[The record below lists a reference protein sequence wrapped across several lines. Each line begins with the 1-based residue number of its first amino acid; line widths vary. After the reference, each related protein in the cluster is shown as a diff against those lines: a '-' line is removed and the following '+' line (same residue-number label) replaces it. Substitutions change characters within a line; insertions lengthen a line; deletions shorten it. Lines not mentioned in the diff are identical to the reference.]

1 MAFQERLTLR
11 NVYLYLVWLVALV
24 ISVFAAVNLVR
35 STVAL
40 MYPDPGYPGYYG
52 PEVPGE
58 GPGLSEE
65 DRLRQEQLARNS
77 ERRYTVLELE
87 GSGTTLL
94 IAGPLYIYHWRRV
107 QSEME
112 SRVGRS
118 GPPDAAGTP

>member
-11 NVYLYLVWLVALV
+11 NVYLYLVCLVALV

-35 STVAL
+35 NTVAL

-65 DRLRQEQLARNS
+65 ERLRQEQLARDS
-77 ERRYTVLELE
+77 ERRYTVLELV

-107 QSEME
+107 QSELA
-112 SRVGRS
+112 SR
-118 GPPDAAGTP
+118 AGAGSSPEDPRTQ